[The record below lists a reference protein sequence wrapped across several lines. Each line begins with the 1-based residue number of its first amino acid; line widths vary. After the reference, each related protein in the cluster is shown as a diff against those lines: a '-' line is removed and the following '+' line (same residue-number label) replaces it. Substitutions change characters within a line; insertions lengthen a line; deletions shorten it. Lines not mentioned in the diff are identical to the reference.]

1 MYLGRCVFA
10 KFDSNIRE
18 RVYVHDTLVKVL
30 RSANKPMHAKEL
42 LDEASKYVSVRSI
55 NAGII
60 SKPPLVNLG
69 QNTFALDYWDD
80 EILGSFASKEY
91 SSLTTN
97 QKKILTLLQ
106 EAGSFDGA
114 ISYDQAMKLAADYYQ
129 NNKNIYLR
137 REQAKTVL
145 DILVESGFLRLEE
158 NIYKF

>member
-1 MYLGRCVFA
+1 M
-10 KFDSNIRE
+10 
-18 RVYVHDTLVKVL
+18 
-30 RSANKPMHAKEL
+30 
-42 LDEASKYVSVRSI
+42 
-55 NAGII
+55 
-60 SKPPLVNLG
+60 
-69 QNTFALDYWDD
+69 
-80 EILGSFASKEY
+80 
-91 SSLTTN
+91 
-97 QKKILTLLQ
+97 LQ